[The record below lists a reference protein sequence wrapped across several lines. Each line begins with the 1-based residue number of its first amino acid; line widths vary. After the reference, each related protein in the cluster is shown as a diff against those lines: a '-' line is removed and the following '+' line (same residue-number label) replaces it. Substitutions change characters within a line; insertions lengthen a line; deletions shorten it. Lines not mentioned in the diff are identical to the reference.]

1 MSMSEICNIKVLTNK
16 IEAADFEAYS
26 EFGRR
31 DDYLLILF
39 QSKIYF
45 SYDGKE
51 FFKAPENS
59 LIVFDPYRTH
69 SYKSADNK
77 FVNSFMAFQ
86 CNRKWLD
93 RFGFPLHSLFT
104 IGEENAEQILSTL
117 DRMSFVLN
125 TDYDLASRDMIPAM
139 AENLFRLVGKAYLD
153 AVSHM
158 PDAKSKLAI
167 FSDIRNRMIKDPIS
181 YTVSMMAQQSGYT
194 PTYFGIIYKKYF
206 GVQPIKDRNKYLV
219 DVIKNYLQT
228 TNFSIEAIAERC
240 HIDSVP
246 YLITLFKS
254 FENITPH
261 QYRLKFQS
269 HAQKKNDR
277 DESK

>member
-1 MSMSEICNIKVLTNK
+1 MIRMNGIHNIKVLTNK
-16 IEAADFEAYS
+16 IENADFEAYS
-26 EFGRR
+26 EVGRR

-39 QSKIYF
+39 QSRISF

-51 FFKAPENS
+51 FFQAPKNS

-69 SYKSADNK
+69 SYKSADSK

-86 CNRKWLD
+86 CDSEWLNQ
-93 RFGFPLHSLFT
+93 FGFPLHSLFT
-104 IGEENAEQILSTL
+104 IDEEYADKILSTL

-125 TDYDLASRDMIPAM
+125 TDYDLPSRDKIPSM
-139 AENLFRLVGKAYLD
+139 AENIFRLVGKAYRD

-158 PDAKSKLAI
+158 PDANSKLAI
-167 FSDIRNRMIKDPIS
+167 FSEIRNRMIKDPIS
-181 YTVSMMAQQSGYT
+181 YTIGMMARESGYT

-206 GVQPIKDRNKYLV
+206 GIQPVKDRNRHIV
-219 DVIKNYLQT
+219 DVVKNYLQT
-228 TNFSIEAIAERC
+228 TNFSIETIAERC

-261 QYRLKFQS
+261 QYRLKFQADS
-269 HAQKKNDR
+269 QKKK
-277 DESK
+277 E